1 MLSAVPERTST
12 LVSCRLE
19 DWANP
24 NARIKFRKKYL
35 QVFFRVFFFGYP
47 LFNMISFRP
56 EIHETL
62 FYVRDCGCDHV
73 MPEKTFFFPYLSHA
87 IFGPGRDTQDKLGR
101 GFAPFFLQH
110 KDMHLWTADLRW
122 GESAPHL
129 QNLAPLG
136 CWEGRGRKKSSSLT
150 PQVLLGVR
158 GLYIFFS
165 FILSFVYFCACAEGW
180 VLFKKYKPLSPES
193 TQPVAQ
199 CSTGLAAEPFL
210 YSLCTGQGFFHFMHH
225 P

>member
-1 MLSAVPERTST
+1 MW
-12 LVSCRLE
+12 SCY
-19 DWANP
+19 
-24 NARIKFRKKYL
+24 ARKDF
-35 QVFFRVFFFGYP
+35 
-47 LFNMISFRP
+47 
-56 EIHETL
+56 
-62 FYVRDCGCDHV
+62 
-73 MPEKTFFFPYLSHA
+73 FFFPYLSHA

-122 GESAPHL
+122 RESAPHL

-136 CWEGRGRKKSSSLT
+136 CWKGRGRKKSSSLT
-150 PQVLLGVR
+150 PQVLRGVR

-180 VLFKKYKPLSPES
+180 VLLKKYKPLSPES
-193 TQPVAQ
+193 TQPIAQ
-199 CSTGLAAEPFL
+199 CSTGLAAELFL